1 MPDLANNTI
10 DVLNFLVP
18 GFVAAGVYYG
28 LTAAPKPNT
37 FERVIQALIFT
48 VVIKAIT
55 TAGAVYG
62 PFNGEKWLEVGP
74 IGTIVMGIILGFGF
88 AVLVNQD
95 VPHRWF
101 RQWGMT
107 RETAYPTDW
116 YTVFA
121 TWENR
126 LVVLHLR
133 NARRVYGWPKQWPG
147 AEDAR
152 LFVIE
157 DPKWLGDGAP
167 VPAGEALAVQA
178 DDVEM
183 VEFVALLPASSPPK
197 DAEDA

>member
-18 GFVAAGVYYG
+18 GFVAAGIYYA

-37 FERVIQALIFT
+37 FERIIQALIFT

-55 TAGAVYG
+55 TVGTTYG
-62 PFNGEKWLEVGP
+62 PLNDETWLAIGP
-74 IGTIVMGIILGFGF
+74 IGTIAMGIVLGFGF
-88 AVLVNQD
+88 AVLVNWD
-95 VPHRWF
+95 IPHRWF

-107 RETAYPTDW
+107 RETAYPSDW

-121 TWENR
+121 TWEGR

-133 NARRVYGWPKQWPG
+133 NGRRIYGWPKQWPG
-147 AEDAR
+147 PEDAR

-157 DPKWLGDGAP
+157 NPQWLGEGES
-167 VPAGEALAVQA
+167 VSAGEALTVRAE
-178 DDVEM
+178 DVEM
-183 VEFVALLPASSPPK
+183 VQFVSPLPDPPQEEP
-197 DAEDA
+197 EDG

>member
-1 MPDLANNTI
+1 MPDLASNTI
-10 DVLNFLVP
+10 EVLNFLVP
-18 GFVAAGVYYG
+18 GFIAAGIYYEF
-28 LTAAPKPNT
+28 TAASKPNT

-48 VVIKAIT
+48 VIIKAIT
-55 TAGAVYG
+55 TAAAVYG
-62 PFNGEKWLEVGP
+62 PFNNEKWIEVGL
-74 IGTIVMGIILGFGF
+74 IGTIVVGIVLGFGV
-88 AVLVNQD
+88 AVLVNWD
-95 VPHRWF
+95 IPHRWF

-121 TWENR
+121 TWKNH
-126 LVVLHLR
+126 LVVLHLQDG
-133 NARRVYGWPKQWPG
+133 RRIYGWPKQWPG
-147 AEDAR
+147 EQDDR

-157 DPKWLGDGAP
+157 GPRWLGDGEP

-183 VEFVALLPASSPPK
+183 VEFVSLLPDSPPK

>member
-28 LTAAPKPNT
+28 LTVAPKSNT

-48 VVIKAIT
+48 V
-55 TAGAVYG
+55 
-62 PFNGEKWLEVGP
+62 
-74 IGTIVMGIILGFGF
+74 
-88 AVLVNQD
+88 
-95 VPHRWF
+95 
-101 RQWGMT
+101 
-107 RETAYPTDW
+107 
-116 YTVFA
+116 
-121 TWENR
+121 
-126 LVVLHLR
+126 
-133 NARRVYGWPKQWPG
+133 
-147 AEDAR
+147 
-152 LFVIE
+152 VIE

-183 VEFVALLPASSPPK
+183 VEFVSLLPASSSPK